1 MRDNYLFERICR
13 ELSPVRYVC
22 LCGLEDYIMR
32 EPYKYP
38 DLSSIEANPEFLRMQ
53 QLMDDRIKSIREA
66 DTKSIEEVCKV
77 ILNKLGYPNNIELHK
92 YVNSNKTEFVNVKT
106 NEILASVETIND
118 GTVFYTETKYYG
130 DWFR

>member
-1 MRDNYLFERICR
+1 MR
-13 ELSPVRYVC
+13 EL
-22 LCGLEDYIMR
+22 
-32 EPYKYP
+32 YKYP
-38 DLSSIEANPEFLRMQ
+38 DSSTFEANPEFLRIQ
-53 QLMDDRIKSIREA
+53 QLMDDRIKSISEA

-106 NEILASVETIND
+106 NEILASIETTND

>member
-1 MRDNYLFERICR
+1 MR
-13 ELSPVRYVC
+13 EL
-22 LCGLEDYIMR
+22 
-32 EPYKYP
+32 YKYP

-66 DTKSIEEVCKV
+66 DTKAIEEVCRV

-92 YVNSNKTEFVNVKT
+92 YVNSSKTEFVNVKT
-106 NEILASVETIND
+106 NEILACVDLVND